1 VISQNLCGREF
12 EMTKRDLIKLTVT
25 GLKALARKK
34 KIVLTA
40 GAKKADL
47 IAALLKAPDA
57 GKSANAAGTAQRKK
71 ATAKELSTKRT
82 TARKATAKNKVA
94 GKKITVSKK
103 AAAAK
108 TAKKK
113 ASTKKSA
120 PKKAAAKKATT
131 KKATTRKAVERTV
144 PAKTSRRTWVV
155 PKSVK
160 VPLLTQEKVAD
171 AKYYT
176 GPEVD
181 HAVLR
186 SSDKLPAGYGE
197 DRITLMAR
205 DPSLTYAYWEATPE
219 RLVKERAWFGMEAAL
234 VVRIYDITGVQFD
247 GRNAVGYFDQDVN
260 ERVGSWYFETGRPGH
275 SFCADLGIRSP
286 EGRFLTLTRSNYIT
300 MPRDGVSDVIDEE
313 WMLADEEFWQLYGF
327 PDGVSSPQV
336 QELWRRRHQREI
348 SSPGLFSREKR
359 KNK

>member
-1 VISQNLCGREF
+1 
-12 EMTKRDLIKLTVT
+12 MTKRDLIEMTVT

-40 GAKKADL
+40 GSKKADL
-47 IAALLKAPDA
+47 IAALL
-57 GKSANAAGTAQRKK
+57 
-71 ATAKELSTKRT
+71 RT
-82 TARKATAKNKVA
+82 TAS
-94 GKKITVSKK
+94 GK
-103 AAAAK
+103 AAGPA
-108 TAKKK
+108 
-113 ASTKKSA
+113 A
-120 PKKAAAKKATT
+120 PKKAAAKKKIT
-131 KKATTRKAVERTV
+131 KKTAAKKTSAKKASVAPKKPAPKKTV
-144 PAKTSRRTWVV
+144 AAKTAKKKTTVKKAATKKTATKKTAKKRATKKTATKKTATKTAPVKASRSWVV
-155 PKSVK
+155 PKSARK
-160 VPLLTQEKVAD
+160 PLQAQEQVAD

-176 GPEVD
+176 GLHD
-181 HAVLR
+181 DSIALR

-219 RLVKERAWFGMEAAL
+219 RLVKERSWFGMASEL

-247 GRNAVGYFDQDVN
+247 GRNAVGYFDQDVA
-260 ERVGSWYFETGRPGH
+260 EPAGSWYFETGRPGH

-286 EGRFLTLTRSNYIT
+286 EGRFLTLARSNYIT
-300 MPRDGVSDVIDEE
+300 MPRDGVSDIIDEE

-336 QELWRRRHQREI
+336 QELWRRRHQQEI
-348 SSPGLFSREKR
+348 TSPGLFSRTKG